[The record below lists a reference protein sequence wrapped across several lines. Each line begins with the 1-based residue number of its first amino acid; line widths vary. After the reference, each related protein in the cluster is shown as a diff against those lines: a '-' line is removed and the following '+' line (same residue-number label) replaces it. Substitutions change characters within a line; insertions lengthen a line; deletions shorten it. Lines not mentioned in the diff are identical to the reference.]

1 MNSNYIFSAD
11 FSTAVERTMRS
22 EGFANLNDLIFLIW
36 LKIKNVLV
44 INLIKYPSTPL
55 RMTNRERFYAFK
67 NERLPCLLPTQT
79 VEQSL
84 HFLSIEQVI
93 NNFPKFDAIEPC
105 NRKVHQG

>member
-1 MNSNYIFSAD
+1 MSG
-11 FSTAVERTMRS
+11 
-22 EGFANLNDLIFLIW
+22 EGFASLNDLIFLIW
-36 LKIKNVLV
+36 LKIRMCCLLIV
-44 INLIKYPSTPL
+44 IKDPSTPL
-55 RMTNRERFYAFK
+55 RMKNREGFYAFK

-84 HFLSIEQVI
+84 HFLSIERVI